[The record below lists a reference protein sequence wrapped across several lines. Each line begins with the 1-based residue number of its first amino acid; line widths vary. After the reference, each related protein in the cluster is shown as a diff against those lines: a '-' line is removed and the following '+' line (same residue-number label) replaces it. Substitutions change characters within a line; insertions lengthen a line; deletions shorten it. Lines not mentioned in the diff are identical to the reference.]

1 MPEEVQ
7 EMITEIDQTGP
18 KVPRT
23 HPSTWVSSIWFTC
36 GGDAGLD
43 SGEHGW
49 ARHGAGSGKWEV
61 VVCRGREKPSGTDP
75 FSVGG
80 PDLLLG

>member
-1 MPEEVQ
+1 MPEVQ
-7 EMITEIDQTGP
+7 EMVTEIDQTGP

-23 HPSTWVSSIWFTC
+23 HPSTLGVLNMVHLW
-36 GGDAGLD
+36 GDAGLD